1 MTGRPAPELD
11 EVESAHLVGIGGTAM
26 TPLATILLQKGVRVS
41 GSDLLE
47 ASWLDTLRRL
57 GAEVRLGHRAEQVG
71 DVDVVIASSAV
82 PQDNPEL
89 KAARARGLP
98 VVKHSAALGSL
109 MRRRRGV
116 AVAGTHGKTTTT
128 ALIAVVLETAGLEP
142 TFHVGSEL
150 LNYGLFGEY
159 GRGDLLVAEADE
171 YDRRFLDYEP
181 EVAVVTSVE
190 PDHLD
195 YFGDFRQ
202 VVDAFQSFVA
212 QVRPG
217 GALVVCTDDPVA
229 SGLQSERA
237 GRVTY
242 GWSSD
247 ADYQVVGWEALSRG
261 RSKVAVRWPGG
272 RGSAFELALIGRHN
286 AANAAAAIAVCAR
299 LGVAQE
305 AIVAGL
311 EGFRGTR
318 RRFEVVGEVAGITVV
333 DDYAHHPTA
342 IRATLAAARAHFSSP
357 MRVIFQPHTA
367 HRTISLF
374 DEFAGCFS
382 EADQVILVP
391 TYRPPGREAN
401 EDDPTIA
408 RLAGAMEHPDA
419 RWMPAVEAGEAVA
432 AAAQPG
438 DLLLVMGAGDV
449 WEIEPRILRR
459 LRERHAV
466 GKPSP

>member
-1 MTGRPAPELD
+1 MTGRPLPELD
-11 EVESAHLVGIGGTAM
+11 EVESAHLVGIGGAAM

-41 GSDLLE
+41 GSDLVE
-47 ASWLDTLRRL
+47 ASSLDRLRAL
-57 GAEVRLGHRAEQVG
+57 GAEVKLGHRAEHVG
-71 DVDVVIASSAV
+71 DVDVVVASSAV
-82 PQDNPEL
+82 PPDNPEL
-89 KAARARGLP
+89 EAARSRGLP

-109 MRRRRGV
+109 MRRRRGI
-116 AVAGTHGKTTTT
+116 AVAGTHGKTTTA
-128 ALIAVVLETAGLEP
+128 ALIAVVLKTAGLEP

-159 GRGDLLVAEADE
+159 GRSDLLVAEADE

-190 PDHLD
+190 ADHLD

-202 VVDAFQSFVA
+202 VVDAFQAFVA

-217 GALVVCTDDPVA
+217 GATVVCADDSIA
-229 SGLQSERA
+229 RGLKTEKAR
-237 GRVTY
+237 RVTY

-247 ADYQVVGWEALSRG
+247 ADYQVVQWEALTRG
-261 RSKVAVRWPGG
+261 RSEVAVRWPDG
-272 RGSAFELALIGRHN
+272 RGSAFELGLLGPHN
-286 AANAAAAIAVCAR
+286 AANAAATIAVCAH
-299 LGVAQE
+299 LGVDRE
-305 AIVAGL
+305 SIIAGL
-311 EGFRGTR
+311 QAFRGTR
-318 RRFEVVGEVAGITVV
+318 RRFEVVGAVAGITLV

-342 IRATLAAARAHFSSP
+342 IRVTLAAARAHFSSP
-357 MRVIFQPHTA
+357 IRVIFQPHTV

-374 DEFAGCFS
+374 DDFAGCFS

-408 RLAGAMEHPDA
+408 RLAAAMDHPDA
-419 RWMPAVEAGEAVA
+419 RWMPAAQAAEAVA

-449 WEIEPRILRR
+449 CEIEPQILGR
-459 LRERHAV
+459 LRERR
-466 GKPSP
+466 G